1 MATLSLTQVTTRDK
15 VRSLITQILPQMP
28 KKEESTKCSVVGRV
42 TTNGKISIK
51 TVIKAMKRLSDR
63 RGTLL
68 QQVLRARKV
77 IDFKNKKVYHM
88 STLTIIITPLPM
100 QSTKPLDRPTTMMII
115 TYLKTQQELLTQLIN
130 QQTKE
135 TNPQKVTPWILL
147 KNQKQFL
154 SSNSKNSS
162 KILMMTSVKPQ
173 ILNKRKMQTRE

>member
-28 KKEESTKCSVVGRV
+28 KKEKSTKCSVVDRV
-42 TTNGKISIK
+42 TINGKISIK

-88 STLTIIITPLPM
+88 STLTIIITHPPM
-100 QSTKPLDRPTTMMII
+100 QSTKPLDRPTTMTTI
-115 TYLKTQQELLTQLIN
+115 TYLKTQ
-130 QQTKE
+130 
-135 TNPQKVTPWILL
+135 
-147 KNQKQFL
+147 
-154 SSNSKNSS
+154 
-162 KILMMTSVKPQ
+162 
-173 ILNKRKMQTRE
+173 